1 MEESKTT
8 TYNAYHRKYYEK
20 HKEVIAEKRKESAR
34 EYSKRYYAEHKD
46 QINAKR
52 RRKGESQS
60 ASGSQF
66 PLQQES

>member
-8 TYNAYHRKYYEK
+8 TYNTYHRKYYET
-20 HKEVIAEKRKESAR
+20 HKAQIAEKRRESAR

-52 RRKGESQS
+52 KKLGQPPVSD
-60 ASGSQF
+60 SQF
-66 PLQQES
+66 PSGQES